1 MTRARKESALHL
13 ALLVLVQWI
22 SLAVVILNAT
32 ALYLLRSSQ
41 HSGLVDT
48 TQSNPADYML
58 LILASSSFVGST
70 VFLLLHLQLHF
81 QIIDD
86 HPFSLPKSLSA
97 TEMMISVISI
107 ALWTVATSVILTH
120 SQGKTRI
127 SIVTKHYL
135 IIELLRTFI
144 DLSFYKLS
152 IYSRPQ

>member
-41 HSGLVDT
+41 HRGLVNT
-48 TQSNPADYML
+48 HSSPIDYML
-58 LILASSSFVGST
+58 LILSCTSFAGST

-81 QIIDD
+81 RIADD
-86 HPFSLPKSLSA
+86 HSFSPPKSLIA
-97 TEMMISVISI
+97 TEVIVSVISI

-120 SQGKTRI
+120 SQGKTRVYHSLWI
-127 SIVTKHYL
+127 ESYMYL
-135 IIELLRTFI
+135 
-144 DLSFYKLS
+144 FY
-152 IYSRPQ
+152 I